1 MPNRIIKESVCTS
14 ETIDKMSWFEE
25 CFYTRLWTACDDYGR
40 MDARPA
46 ILKSKL
52 FPLKDRLSLKD
63 VNDALYKLADIG
75 CVRLYEC
82 DSKPYLYLPAWEVH
96 QSIRAKKSKYPAP
109 ESDCGNLKSSASIC
123 KQMNTDDSKC
133 SRNPIQSES
142 ESNPPKAPQGG
153 PPPQPLQTGFEP
165 VLQEAFEEWLSY
177 KRERRE
183 TYKPTGL
190 QSLVTQIRKA
200 AGEYGAGAVASLIQ
214 QSMANGYRGIVFDRL
229 SRSAPL
235 SGDKAAHQGS
245 PGSAFP
251 DYTNREGSL

>member
-1 MPNRIIKESVCTS
+1 MIGREGVCAVTYIEYLNRFNCWTENNDLPLCSVVLYYRMLDRFNRNGWPGNLRVDTLRLMM
-14 ETIDKMSWFEE
+14 MSG
-25 CFYTRLWTACDDYGR
+25 CQSKGAAYR
-40 MDARPA
+40 AR
-46 ILKSKL
+46 
-52 FPLKDRLSLKD
+52 
-63 VNDALYKLADIG
+63 DALAQAGFIRFERGSKGKPTTYFLSDILSFKTTESG
-75 CVRLYEC
+75 TVNRTE
-82 DSKPYLYLPAWEVH
+82 SGTENGTINEPQRERPKT
-96 QSIRAKKSKYPAP
+96 KKK
-109 ESDCGNLKSSASIC
+109 
-123 KQMNTDDSKC
+123 TF
-133 SRNPIQSES
+133 
-142 ESNPPKAPQGG
+142 PPKAPQGD